1 MALNIENNQGIAF
14 YNTNGL
20 MRNEKSP
27 TFKGE
32 IMLEGRRIEVAIW
45 ERQTKSGTKMLTMRV
60 EDANAA
66 QIERAE
72 RRLEY
77 LRNKSESAA

>member
-32 IMLEGRRIEVAIW
+32 IMLEGRRVEVAIW